1 MKRNLPTARQFGQSS
16 LTSCFISSK
25 SRSPSEATES
35 KAPKKS
41 ISLSDFLNR
50 KIVKTNAK
58 SIKKKQ
64 SSFLSIGSDK
74 NESGSGRDGGGKSR
88 ARSYQ
93 LGLIRT
99 SRGVEETAVKRFN
112 EPLMKEGGEV
122 GELQSDV
129 DAKDSARRKS
139 AVGVS
144 SGEDEKPQEKK
155 YLVVLGDDPKPK
167 PKPRTRAKRLPHER
181 PKPFYN
187 HCKLLLSVE
196 FVVGAAQKNRR
207 NVSAVVV
214 RSARLSSLLFADD
227 EGFTISDENGRGW
240 WDEDREGVD
249 SEEVGCNDVWEG
261 MGSTTLGGLEWH

>member
-1 MKRNLPTARQFGQSS
+1 MPNL
-16 LTSCFISSK
+16 
-25 SRSPSEATES
+25 SR
-35 KAPKKS
+35 
-41 ISLSDFLNR
+41 
-50 KIVKTNAK
+50 
-58 SIKKKQ
+58 
-64 SSFLSIGSDK
+64 
-74 NESGSGRDGGGKSR
+74 KSR

-187 HCKLLLSVE
+187 HY
-196 FVVGAAQKNRR
+196 
-207 NVSAVVV
+207 
-214 RSARLSSLLFADD
+214 
-227 EGFTISDENGRGW
+227 ENGRGW